1 MKVITAVENYNKQ
14 ENDIFCFLAGG
25 ITNCQEW
32 QDRVIE
38 LLSDVDNNLVVFN
51 PRRKNFPI
59 NDPNASLEQIQWE
72 FDKLEQCDIFSMYF
86 DGPTKSDQPICFYEL
101 GRNIERMKQKFR
113 YSWMNRLVISC
124 NSNFKRF
131 NDVLIQT
138 KLAIAETNTL
148 FHINESDNFKELCL
162 IHANSIKEKY
172 ERIKYINSKNVYF

>member
-1 MKVITAVENYNKQ
+1 MKVITAVENYNRQ
-14 ENDIFCFLAGG
+14 ENDVFCFLAGG

-38 LLSDVDNNLVVFN
+38 LLSDIDDNLVVFN

-72 FDKLEQCDIFSMYF
+72 FNWLEQCDIFSMYF

-101 GRNIERMKQKFR
+101 GRNIERMKQRFPNN
-113 YSWMNRLVISC
+113 WMNRIVITC
-124 NSNFKRF
+124 NANFKRI

-138 KLAIAETNTL
+138 HLATNGQIPV
-148 FHINESDNFKELCL
+148 HYSDIFKNVYTN
-162 IHANSIKEKY
+162 HAYLIKEKY
-172 ERIKYINSKNVYF
+172 ELLLRKEI